1 LQLTLYWQKIIPVKN
16 IFFLFI
22 SCYAVNCFAQETA
35 ERKNRLSDSVIER
48 FYILKSSPEV
58 KDGPYKAIFRRKIVI
73 ASGNYTK
80 GKKTGVWEFYDTDG
94 KRSQT
99 FNYDD
104 NSFSYVARLDTNDD
118 LRFLF
123 DEKFKKDDTVTRP
136 LKIGEPYYGY
146 IPFVTI
152 FRLPFDSYDVNTDT
166 FEAEIELLISP
177 MGRLAEY
184 KVHLVSQYY
193 QYDHTISLDVNLFSE
208 EERSFMPATLNH
220 KRILSRVFIK
230 CFVTSHGLDFL

>member
-1 LQLTLYWQKIIPVKN
+1 MAKIILVKN

-22 SCYAVNCFAQETA
+22 SYYSINCFAQETT
-35 ERKNRLSDSVIER
+35 ERRNRLSDSVIER
-48 FYILKSSPEV
+48 FYVLKSSPEI
-58 KDGPYKAIFRRKIVI
+58 KNGPYKAIFRRKTVI
-73 ASGNYTK
+73 ASGNYTN
-80 GKKTGVWEFYDTDG
+80 GKKTGIWDFYDTDG

-104 NSFSYVARLDTNDD
+104 NSFTDVARLDINDD

-123 DEKFKKDDTVTRP
+123 DEKLKKGDTVTRP

-152 FRLPFDSYDVNTDT
+152 FRLPFDSYDVNTDA
-166 FEAEIELLISP
+166 FQAEVELLISP

-193 QYDHTISLDVNLFSE
+193 QYDHTINLDVNLFSKE
-208 EERSFMPATLNH
+208 DRTFVPATLNH
-220 KRILSRVFIK
+220 KRVLSRIFIK
-230 CFVTSHGLDFL
+230 CFVTSKGLDF